1 MKADDGEFSV
11 ELLMLNQS
19 DGYIE
24 RIFSI
29 VDKVRNNV
37 PGFSNGKLN

>member
-19 DGYIE
+19 NGYIE
-24 RIFSI
+24 RGFSI
-29 VDKVRNNV
+29 VDKVRNV
-37 PGFSNGKLN
+37 FITLFIPRC